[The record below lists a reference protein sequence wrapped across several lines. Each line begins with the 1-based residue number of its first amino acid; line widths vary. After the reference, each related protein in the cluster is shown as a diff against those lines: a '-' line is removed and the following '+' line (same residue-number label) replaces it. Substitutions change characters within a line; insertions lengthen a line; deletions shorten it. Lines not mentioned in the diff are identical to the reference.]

1 MMSDAARSLSTISTK
16 LHLLDLLVMFVGT
29 VAFEFLAKASS
40 DFRREMEEMMAE
52 KEKKERKKKRRGKW
66 DEPEEGD
73 MRVLSM
79 L

>member
-52 KEKKERKKKRRGKW
+52 KEKKERKKKKERKMG
-66 DEPEEGD
+66 
-73 MRVLSM
+73 
-79 L
+79 

>member
-52 KEKKERKKKRRGKW
+52 KEKKEKKKRRGKW